1 VQRCSFF
8 GFFGFHDL
16 LDLLRAIPFDDCATR
31 ERLYSRHATH
41 SRTLAASVLSNRH
54 GHQGAGRAAGS
65 GRRHC
70 AAARK
75 HTLHHWIDAVTWH
88 SFATSEWHVLG
99 TLLLPLSQ
107 TLTPNMQLYAA
118 IYLLIHG
125 VIKLLIV
132 WNLLRER
139 LWAFP
144 FSLITLAL
152 FVLLQTFHLFRK
164 FSPWLL
170 GLTILDVIVIL
181 LVSHEYRFRSVQG
194 KKNREATVVSPGLP
208 SAKN

>member
-1 VQRCSFF
+1 
-8 GFFGFHDL
+8 
-16 LDLLRAIPFDDCATR
+16 
-31 ERLYSRHATH
+31 
-41 SRTLAASVLSNRH
+41 
-54 GHQGAGRAAGS
+54 
-65 GRRHC
+65 
-70 AAARK
+70 
-75 HTLHHWIDAVTWH
+75 
-88 SFATSEWHVLG
+88 
-99 TLLLPLSQ
+99 
-107 TLTPNMQLYAA
+107 MQLYAA